1 MRPEIEDLRRQLRE
15 AKEQGS
21 TLLQRVDE
29 VRLKKRAGPLK
40 WSVGECFSH
49 LNIANG
55 QYIRAIEKT
64 IHKAV
69 DQELG
74 AKGKYRYG
82 LLERLFLRMLEPPA
96 TWKIK
101 APEPFL
107 PLNSTPRE
115 ELLAVWEHT
124 HDRLVLQ
131 VERADDLDLKQK
143 VISPVSGLFQ
153 PTLAMAFAVVA
164 AHDRRHLRQAEKANK
179 LADNLDR

>member
-1 MRPEIEDLRRQLRE
+1 MRPEIENLRRQLRQ

-21 TLLQRVDE
+21 ALLRGVDE

-49 LNIANG
+49 MNIANG

-69 DQELG
+69 DEELC

-96 TWKIK
+96 TWKVK

-107 PLNSTPRE
+107 PVNSTPRE

-131 VERADDLDLKQK
+131 VERSDDLDLKQK
-143 VISPVSGLFQ
+143 VKSPASGLFQ
-153 PTLAMAFAVVA
+153 PTLAMAFAVIA

-179 LADNLDR
+179 LADNLNG

>member
-1 MRPEIEDLRRQLRE
+1 MRPEIENLRRQLRQ

-21 TLLQRVDE
+21 ALLQRVDE

-49 LNIANG
+49 MNIANG

-69 DQELG
+69 DEGLG
-74 AKGKYRYG
+74 AKGNYRFG
-82 LLERLFLRMLEPPA
+82 LLERLFLRMVEPPA
-96 TWKIK
+96 TWKVK

-131 VERADDLDLKQK
+131 VERAGDLDLKQK
-143 VISPVSGLFQ
+143 VISPVSALFQ
-153 PTLAMAFAVVA
+153 PSLAMAFAVVA
-164 AHDRRHLRQAEKANK
+164 AHDRRHLRQAEKADK
-179 LADNLDR
+179 LAHNLNG